1 MTSRELHWGIDL
13 GGTKIEGVVLDRDL
27 NELFRDRIPTEGDGG
42 YTHILGRIGLLVE
55 QMERATESSPTRIG
69 FGTPGTLDRETGLLR
84 GSNTVHL
91 NNQPLDADLRKLLGC
106 DVSIEN
112 DANCFALA
120 ESRLGAA
127 VGLSGS
133 GTVFGIIMGTGVGSG
148 VVVNGQLVKGRNA
161 IAGEW
166 GHNFLDESG
175 GECYCGRTG
184 CVETVISGPATE
196 KYYQALTGTHLPL
209 AEIDRA
215 AINGQA
221 HAAET
226 INRLARFFGRAVAT
240 VINILDPDVIII
252 GGGVGN
258 VEALYSRGV
267 EEVRKHVFTPNLQTR
282 IVPPKLGDSAGVL
295 GAALL

>member
-1 MTSRELHWGIDL
+1 MSSNELHWGIDL
-13 GGTKIEGVVLDRDL
+13 GGTKIEGAVLDHDL
-27 NELFRDRIPTEGDGG
+27 NELFRDRIPTEGAGG
-42 YTHILGRIGLLVE
+42 YNHILGRIRSLVE
-55 QMERATESSPTRIG
+55 KIERATESSPTRIG
-69 FGTPGTLDRETGLLR
+69 FGTPGTLDGETGLLR
-84 GSNTVHL
+84 GSNTIHL
-91 NNQPLDADLRKLLGC
+91 NGHPLDADLHNLLGC
-106 DVSIEN
+106 EVSIEN

-127 VGLSGS
+127 ADLSGS

-148 VVVNGQLVKGRNA
+148 IVVNGQLVKGRNA

-196 KYYQALTGTHLPL
+196 QYFKDLAGTHLSL
-209 AEIDRA
+209 ADINNA
-215 AINGQA
+215 ASEGQA
-221 HAAET
+221 HAVET

-240 VINILDPDVIII
+240 VINILDPDVIVI

-258 VEALYSRGV
+258 IDALYSQGID
-267 EEVRKHVFTPNLQTR
+267 EARKHVFTPKLQTR
-282 IVPPKLGDSAGVL
+282 ILRPKLGDSAGVL